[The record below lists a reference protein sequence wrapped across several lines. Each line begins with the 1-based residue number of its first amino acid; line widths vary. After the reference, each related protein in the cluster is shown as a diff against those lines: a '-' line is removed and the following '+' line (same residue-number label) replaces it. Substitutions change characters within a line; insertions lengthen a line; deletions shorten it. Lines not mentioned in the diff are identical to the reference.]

1 MVAVLA
7 GLIVLLVVLLDL
19 RLFDT
24 LTLLFDSA
32 FVLVCT
38 AASLA
43 VRPRDFFMVGVL
55 PPLLMAATIGVLAVM
70 SGNAISDPGDGLL
83 QTVVSGLAH
92 HAGALVTGY
101 ALTLAVLALRQV
113 ALRNAGTIR
122 ALGRSRSRAVGRPA
136 RATGHVPARATGH
149 VPDPATGHIPD
160 QGSGHIPDAS
170 KGRVPDQA
178 GDSTTGERFRARSSH

>member
-1 MVAVLA
+1 LVAVLA

-38 AASLA
+38 AAALA

-122 ALGRSRSRAVGRPA
+122 ALGRSRPA
-136 RATGHVPARATGH
+136 RATGHGLDRATGH
-149 VPDPATGHIPD
+149 GLDPATGHIPD
-160 QGSGHIPDAS
+160 QGTGHVPDAS
-170 KGRVPDQA
+170 TGHVPDQA
-178 GDSTTGERFRARSSH
+178 GDSITGERLRARSSR